1 MHCLFLSSGNVT
13 AHKCSLQPSIE
24 NSLTDHLFK
33 TSATMFRATTAS
45 ICVYC
50 QRMRVFTSPSGAPSS
65 TLTSKRPENQQTV
78 DSLYDLSVDI
88 RKVRKFKGWVLSENP
103 AYVCETADLL
113 RDMGADTAAIA
124 RVLETH
130 PEAVLCRPE
139 DVAAQ
144 RDLWATVCPNRRELV
159 GIIEKFPASFFT
171 LTHHTNQRANIHY
184 FQSLRLSKRII
195 SKLMASAP
203 QSFSRPVECNQEVI
217 HTLRETYL
225 DLGGDE
231 GNLRVWLQKLLSQN
245 PYILLRPAEAWRDSL
260 GFLRE
265 QGFSTEELLSLV
277 SSLRASIAELQ
288 PAAMRQALDYTQAAL
303 QLSHVELRETVLR
316 CPALLY
322 YSVPTLAGRLQ
333 GLLDV
338 GVSMEQVKETPNV
351 LELTTQIVLYRIQK
365 LASYGYDVR
374 GGSLDVIVG
383 TKKDFEMSYGKLH
396 LRQQRPL
403 FNPVAP
409 LRSAEE

>member
-1 MHCLFLSSGNVT
+1 MLC
-13 AHKCSLQPSIE
+13 C
-24 NSLTDHLFK
+24 
-33 TSATMFRATTAS
+33 TMFRATTALLCTS
-45 ICVYC
+45 YK
-50 QRMRVFTSPSGAPSS
+50 RMGVLPCHTCAPAS
-65 TLTSKRPENQQTV
+65 TVAKKRPENQQTV

-88 RKVRKFKGWVLSENP
+88 RKVRKFKGWVLSESP
-103 AYVCETADLL
+103 AYVYETADLL
-113 RDMGADTAAIA
+113 RGMGADSASIA

-144 RDLWATVCPNRRELV
+144 RDLWATVCPNQRELV

-171 LTHHTNQRANIHY
+171 LTHHTNQRANIRY
-184 FQSLRLSKRII
+184 LQSLRLSKRII
-195 SKLMASAP
+195 GKLMASAP
-203 QSFSRPVECNQEVI
+203 QSFSRPVESNQEVI

-231 GNLRVWLQKLLSQN
+231 CNLRVWLQKLLSQN
-245 PYILLRPAEAWRDSL
+245 PYILMRPAEAWRDSL

-265 QGFSTEELLSLV
+265 QGFTTEELLSLV

-288 PAAMRQALDYTQAAL
+288 PASMRQALDYIQAVL
-303 QLSHVELRETVLR
+303 QSSDEELRETVLL

-322 YSVPTLAGRLQ
+322 YSVPTLSGRFQ

-338 GVSMEQVKETPNV
+338 GVSMEQVKENPNV

-365 LASYGYDVR
+365 LSSYGYDVR
-374 GGSLDVIVG
+374 AGSLDVIVG

>member
-1 MHCLFLSSGNVT
+1 MLLRV
-13 AHKCSLQPSIE
+13 
-24 NSLTDHLFK
+24 
-33 TSATMFRATTAS
+33 TTAS
-45 ICVYC
+45 LCSYC
-50 QRMRVFTSPSGAPSS
+50 QRMRLYLPPTASVSTVTSPN
-65 TLTSKRPENQQTV
+65 KRLENQLTV
-78 DSLYDLSVDI
+78 DSLYELSVDI
-88 RKVRKFKGWVLSENP
+88 RKVRKLKGWILSESS
-103 AYVCETADLL
+103 AYVNETADVL

-124 RVLETH
+124 RILETH

-144 RDLWATVCPNRRELV
+144 RDLWVSVCPNKRELM

-171 LTHHTNQRANIHY
+171 VTQHGNQRDNILY
-184 FQSLRLSKRII
+184 LQSLRLSNRII
-195 SKLMASAP
+195 GKLMASAP
-203 QSFSRPVECNQEVI
+203 QSFSRPVEQNKDVI

-231 GNLRVWLQKLLSQN
+231 VNLRLWLQKLLSQN

-265 QGFSTEELLSLV
+265 QGFTTEELLSLV
-277 SSLRASIAELQ
+277 CSLRASIAELQ
-288 PAAMRQALDYTQAAL
+288 PQAMQHALAY
-303 QLSHVELRETVLR
+303 VEGAFACSKDELKQIVIR
-316 CPALLY
+316 CPAILY
-322 YSVPTLAGRLQ
+322 YSLPTLMGRFQ
-333 GLLDV
+333 GLMDV
-338 GVSMEQVKETPNV
+338 GVSMEQVKESPNV

-374 GGSLDVIVG
+374 SGSLDVIVG
-383 TKKDFEMSYGKLH
+383 TKKDFEMTYGRLH

-409 LRSAEE
+409 LRSAED

>member
-1 MHCLFLSSGNVT
+1 MLRV
-13 AHKCSLQPSIE
+13 
-24 NSLTDHLFK
+24 
-33 TSATMFRATTAS
+33 TTAS
-45 ICVYC
+45 LCSYC
-50 QRMRVFTSPSGAPSS
+50 QRMRLLIPPSASAS
-65 TLTSKRPENQQTV
+65 TLSSPNKRLENQLTV
-78 DSLYDLSVDI
+78 DSLYQLSVDI
-88 RKVRKFKGWVLSENP
+88 RKVRKFKGWVLSENA
-103 AYVCETADLL
+103 AYVSETADLL
-113 RDMGADTAAIA
+113 RDMGADTTVIA
-124 RVLETH
+124 RILETH

-144 RDLWATVCPNRRELV
+144 RELWSTVCPNKRELMS
-159 GIIEKFPASFFT
+159 IIEKFPASFFT
-171 LTHHTNQRANIHY
+171 LTHHSNQRANILY
-184 FQSLRLSKRII
+184 LQTLRLSNRII
-195 SKLMASAP
+195 GKLMASAP
-203 QSFSRPVECNQEVI
+203 QSFSRPVELNKEVI

-265 QGFSTEELLSLV
+265 QGFTTEELLILV

-288 PAAMRQALDYTQAAL
+288 PDAMQQALAYVGDAFAC
-303 QLSHVELRETVLR
+303 SKDELKQIVIL
-316 CPALLY
+316 CPAILY
-322 YSVPTLAGRLQ
+322 YSLPTLAGRFQ
-333 GLLDV
+333 GLMDV
-338 GVSMEQVKETPNV
+338 GVSMEQVKESPNV
-351 LELTTQIVLYRIQK
+351 MELTTQIVLYRIQK

-374 GGSLDVIVG
+374 SGSLDVIVG
-383 TKKDFEMSYGKLH
+383 TKKDFEMSYAKLH

>member
-1 MHCLFLSSGNVT
+1 
-13 AHKCSLQPSIE
+13 
-24 NSLTDHLFK
+24 
-33 TSATMFRATTAS
+33 MFRATTAS
-45 ICVYC
+45 LCTYC
-50 QRMRVFTSPSGAPSS
+50 QRMRVFIPPPAASSS
-65 TLTSKRPENQQTV
+65 TVASPSKRPENQHTV
-78 DSLYDLSVDI
+78 DSLYHLSVDI
-88 RKVRKFKGWVLSENP
+88 RKIRKFKGWVLSESP
-103 AYVCETADLL
+103 TYVTETASLL
-113 RDMGADTAAIA
+113 RDMGADAAAIA

-130 PEAVLCRPE
+130 PEAMLCRPE

-144 RDLWATVCPNRRELV
+144 RDLWVSVCPNKRELMS
-159 GIIEKFPASFFT
+159 IIEKFPASFFT
-171 LTHHTNQRANIHY
+171 LTHHGNQRANIQYLH
-184 FQSLRLSKRII
+184 SLRLNKRII
-195 SKLMASAP
+195 GKLMASAP
-203 QSFSRPVECNQEVI
+203 QSFSRPVERNQEVI

-231 GNLRVWLQKLLSQN
+231 GNLRIWLQKLLSQN
-245 PYILLRPAEAWRDSL
+245 PYILMRPAEAWRDSL

-265 QGFSTEELLSLV
+265 QGFTTEELLSLV

-288 PAAMRQALDYTQAAL
+288 PEAMAQALAYIEEAL
-303 QLSHVELRETVLR
+303 MCSKEELKDIVIR
-316 CPALLY
+316 CPAILY
-322 YSVPTLAGRLQ
+322 YSLPTLLGRFQ
-333 GLLDV
+333 GLMDA

-396 LRQQRPL
+396 LRQLRPL